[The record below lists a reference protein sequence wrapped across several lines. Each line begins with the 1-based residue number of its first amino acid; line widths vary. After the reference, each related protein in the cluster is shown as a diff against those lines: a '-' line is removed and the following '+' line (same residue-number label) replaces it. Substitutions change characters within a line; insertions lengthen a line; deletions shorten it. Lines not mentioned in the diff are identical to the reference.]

1 MEQGFVQVLLRLMRS
16 WIFPHSGLFTV
27 KWRDRRKTKIIPKM
41 VIHYLRRKS
50 QWMENN
56 TELGGLND

>member
-1 MEQGFVQVLLRLMRS
+1 MKQGFVQVLLRLTRS
-16 WIFPHSGLFTV
+16 WIFSPQ
-27 KWRDRRKTKIIPKM
+27 WRDRRKTKIIPKM
-41 VIHYLRRKS
+41 VIHYLRPKS